1 MKLKYKEV
9 FIYLF
14 SILLLLSF
22 ILFSTNYLIN
32 KNTEIINFIDSEIND
47 DFEIEI
53 TNNLD
58 NINIFLKDY
67 LFIESHL
74 LKKKKNE
81 INIQINLKKPFAK
94 NNLTKEVIFVDNTIA
109 PFNYFKPNYLDNIN
123 LIDVSQKSIQI
134 NKYLNDYYKS
144 LSSLFEIDQIEYI
157 ENRRYNLVLSNG
169 RKVMLPKVI
178 DSKLLYFIKN
188 NIDLIELNLEEYPSG
203 GKKITLLNKDNTTER
218 LKDLTKKEKNEIKKT
233 INMKKKEKK
242 KLTKQNIARVE
253 ENIDQKKSKSK
264 KTKKLL
270 KEIDN
275 KKVNRNSMQVVDV
288 CTILEKC
295 NIEEI
300 SKYLLEQGRKKNFPD
315 ITIRQ

>member
-22 ILFSTNYLIN
+22 ILFSINYLIN
-32 KNTEIINFIDSEIND
+32 KNSEIINFIDSEING

-94 NNLTKEVIFVDNTIA
+94 NNLTQEVIFFDNTTA
-109 PFNYFKPNYLDNIN
+109 PFSYFKPNYLDNIN
-123 LIDVSQKSIQI
+123 LIDVSQKSMQI
-134 NKYLNDYYKS
+134 NTYLNTHFHS

-157 ENRRYNLVLSNG
+157 ENRRYNVVLTNG

-188 NIDLIELNLEEYPSG
+188 NIDLIDKSTNYNQFLDLRNFH
-203 GKKITLLNKDNTTER
+203 NKTIR
-218 LKDLTKKEKNEIKKT
+218 LK
-233 INMKKKEKK
+233 
-242 KLTKQNIARVE
+242 
-253 ENIDQKKSKSK
+253 
-264 KTKKLL
+264 
-270 KEIDN
+270 
-275 KKVNRNSMQVVDV
+275 
-288 CTILEKC
+288 
-295 NIEEI
+295 
-300 SKYLLEQGRKKNFPD
+300 
-315 ITIRQ
+315 